1 MTFQSFEV
9 HGGNVGENLDIKSE
23 TGCSLNEKLEF
34 FFIRLVHYSLVFI
47 LSINF

>member
-34 FFIRLVHYSLVFI
+34 LFIRLVLYFFI
-47 LSINF
+47 LI